1 MLRPAAKER
10 FAEPMRMLVSALA
23 PNHLMYP

>member
-1 MLRPAAKER
+1 MLRPAANER
-10 FAEPMRMLVSALA
+10 FAEPMRTLVSVLA